1 MTNVVYEDITEDTN
15 DQRNKGN
22 NKRILLHLIY
32 IIYVNSF
39 ACIVFKSR
47 TIQQFKTKPSVKYA
61 IVDFEHNEYALIS
74 LILLYYS
81 IPQNYVVKS
90 IMIS

>member
-15 DQRNKGN
+15 DQRDKGN

-32 IIYVNSF
+32 IIYVNSL

-47 TIQQFKTKPSVKYA
+47 TIQQFKTKPPVKYI
-61 IVDFEHNEYALIS
+61 IVEHNEYALIS